1 MDDDQKGNVP
11 GNNNAQEGYSS
22 RREARWRRIEERRA
36 ARRGR
41 YGSRW
46 IGGAVLIAL
55 GIILLLSSLGSFY
68 LENWWALFILI
79 PAIGAFGN
87 AARHEIVDHLTAHIA
102 DGLVEVL
109 LPHEFDALVENDLA
123 LIVHDV
129 VELQQVLANVEVA
142 GFHLGLPLFK
152 RFVDPGVDN
161 RLALFQAKT
170 AQHAI
175 HAI

>member
-87 AARHEIVDHLTAHIA
+87 AWRAYQQGGHRLTAPARGSLI
-102 DGLVEVL
+102 GGSLLVLITAIFLFNLNWEL
-109 LPHEFDALVENDLA
+109 LGPII
-123 LIVHDV
+123 LIVIGV
-129 VELQQVLANVEVA
+129 TLLLN
-142 GFHLGLPLFK
+142 FII
-152 RFVDPGVDN
+152 PG
-161 RLALFQAKT
+161 
-170 AQHAI
+170 
-175 HAI
+175 